1 MLRQGE
7 GQLELFAHQALMQ
20 VFDLFFRRR
29 RFTAD
34 GQPRPFHFDIQFALP
49 ETGQRQRNAVVIVI
63 AFLDVVRWEP
73 LGFLATH

>member
-1 MLRQGE
+1 
-7 GQLELFAHQALMQ
+7 MQ

-34 GQPRPFHFDIQFALP
+34 GQPRPFHFDIQFTLP

-73 LGFLATH
+73 LGFPPPIELANLSKPIH